1 MTLFQLFVSGYTTVG
16 GVQRI
21 RATGN
26 NPFRG
31 RCKITFLNYGVFFSV
46 AKQCLIRV
54 DSDELYNNNYDFKL
68 IVPLDGSSGIS
79 VSKNSF
85 YWESDLVSPT
95 ITIDLVEADQPPN
108 SATPIPST
116 TFVQG
121 YFSFDIEELDKK

>member
-1 MTLFQLFVSGYTTVG
+1 MTLFQLFISGYTNVG

-21 RATGN
+21 RATGV

-31 RCKITFLNYGVFFSV
+31 RCRITFTNYGVFFSV
-46 AKQCLIRV
+46 SKQALLRV

-79 VSKNSF
+79 ASKNSF

-95 ITIDLVEADQPPN
+95 ITIDIVEANQPPG
-108 SATPIPST
+108 SSTPVPST